1 MVVEKGFDR
10 RALTDSKDFADE
22 REAVATLL
30 QPSRDH
36 PARAKGAYASE
47 ASSGEDLSVSVQ
59 DHSVVVV
66 ALLAIHTQGDLH
78 SSSVVGEK
86 EVAICVQATELFRL
100 ARCMPEAQ
108 ALLQMGIN
116 RLHGLT
122 VAEGQAPRLSVE
134 GRLLVKDGAFP
145 LPSAPHR
152 TPLRLLSTGFH
163 RGPVQAS
170 RSPWQTSSSLSS

>member
-59 DHSVVVV
+59 DHSAVVV

-78 SSSVVGEK
+78 ASSVVGEK
-86 EVAICVQATELFRL
+86 EVAIWVQATELFRL
-100 ARCMPEAQ
+100 ARAMPDAQ
-108 ALLQMGIN
+108 ALLQIGVN
-116 RLHGLT
+116 GLHGLR
-122 VAEGQAPRLSVE
+122 VAEEYEPRLSVE
-134 GRLLVKDGAFP
+134 RRLPVKDGFFYREAV
-145 LPSAPHR
+145 
-152 TPLRLLSTGFH
+152 
-163 RGPVQAS
+163 RGKVVTHS
-170 RSPWQTSSSLSS
+170 